1 MITARELAATT
12 LGEILDEGGY
22 NNIVLNKNLNKYDK
36 ISPADRAMVTELVNG
51 TLRNLILID
60 HIIAAHSKTPVKKAF
75 IKSVLRISVYQIMFM
90 DKVPDRA
97 VCDEAVKMAKA
108 KGLVGLSGY
117 VNGVLRNV
125 VRSKDSVELP
135 NKSKDLVHHLS
146 VKYSHPKWIVEYFL
160 SFMDAESVERVCDG
174 GNAVP
179 SMMVC
184 ANNVKTSVDELKKTL
199 AIEGVEVY
207 GTDVANALKIKGSG
221 DVRSLQSFKSGL
233 YHAMDINAMK
243 AIDLIKPKP
252 KDRVLDL
259 CASPGGKS
267 FYAAQLMKNE
277 GEVLSL
283 DIHEHKIGLIKDG
296 AKRLGLNIIRA
307 GQNDAAIFNPAYE
320 SKWDKVILDAPCSGL
335 GVLSKKPDARYKKS
349 MDDIKE
355 LASIQRKMMEVS
367 AKYPKVGGKLL
378 YSTCTISVL
387 ENDDNVKWF
396 LEKFPYEVQ
405 SELRTLPS
413 VEFEGDGFY
422 AVCLVRKE

>member
-1 MITARELAATT
+1 MPTARELATTT
-12 LGEILDEGGY
+12 LGQILDDGGY

-36 ISPADRAMVTELVNG
+36 ISPTDRAMVTELVNG

-60 HIIAAHSKTPVKKAF
+60 HIIASHSKTPVKKPF
-75 IKSVLRISVYQIMFM
+75 IQSVLRISVYQIMFM

-97 VCDEAVKMAKA
+97 VCDEAVKLTKA

-125 VRSKDSVELP
+125 VRGKESVELP
-135 NKSKDLVHHLS
+135 DRVKDLAQHLS

-160 SFMDAESVERVCDG
+160 SFMDSESVESICEG

-179 SMMVC
+179 SMTIC
-184 ANNVKTSVDELKKTL
+184 INTVKTDTDELRSL
-199 AIEGVEVY
+199 LEAEGVEVHN
-207 GTDVANALKIKGSG
+207 TDSPNALRIKGAG
-221 DVRSLQSFKSGL
+221 DVRSLKSFKNGL

-243 AIDLIKPKP
+243 AIELIKPEQKE
-252 KDRVLDL
+252 KVLDL

-267 FYAAQLMKNE
+267 FYAAQLMNGE

-283 DIHEHKIGLIKDG
+283 DIHEHKMGLIKEG
-296 AKRLGLNIIRA
+296 AKRLGLTIVRA
-307 GQNDAAIFNPAYE
+307 EQNDATVFNPKYE
-320 SKWDKVILDAPCSGL
+320 DTWDKVILDAPCSGL

-355 LASIQRKMMEVS
+355 LASIQRRMLEVS
-367 AKYPKVGGKLL
+367 AKYPKIGGELL

-387 ENDDNVKWF
+387 ENDDNIKWF
-396 LEKFPYEVQ
+396 LANFPYEVR
-405 SELRTLPS
+405 SELKTLPNAES
-413 VEFEGDGFY
+413 GGDGFY
-422 AVCLVRKE
+422 AVCMVRKE